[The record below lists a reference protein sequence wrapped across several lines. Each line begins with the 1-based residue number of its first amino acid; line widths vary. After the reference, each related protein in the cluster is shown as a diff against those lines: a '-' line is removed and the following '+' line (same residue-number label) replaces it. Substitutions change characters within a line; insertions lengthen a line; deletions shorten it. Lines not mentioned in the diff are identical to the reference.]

1 MLAPT
6 EFVDVAR
13 LLADPTAA
21 APPPDAQ
28 LRRAVSTAYYA
39 VFHTAL
45 TTAAGRFMGTGATM
59 SAGYALLYR
68 GFNHGQMR
76 RLCEDVDKSTLS
88 PRLQQQL
95 GRLAVHPQLRIFAT
109 NFVGLQQLRHMADYD
124 PHVQLFHA
132 DAVDAVS
139 AAEQAIEA
147 LRLAPDDERT
157 DLLALLLA
165 SARA

>member
-6 EFVDVAR
+6 EFVEVAR
-13 LLADPTAA
+13 LLADPRAG

-39 VFHTAL
+39 VFHAAL
-45 TTAAGRFMGTGATM
+45 TAAAERFMGVGKTA

-76 RLCEDVDKSTLS
+76 RLCEEVDKSSLG
-88 PRLQQQL
+88 PRLHQQL
-95 GRLAVHPQLRIFAT
+95 GRAAVHPELRTFAT

-139 AAEQAIEA
+139 AAEQAIDA
-147 LRLAPDDERT
+147 LARAPDDERA
-157 DLLALLLA
+157 DFLALLLA
-165 SARA
+165 NTRG